1 VLHEVAR
8 ICKREMKAETRNETE
23 LYKIEIKSWIDEH
36 TVIMATIFISKA
48 LTQTSVEDVRTKFE
62 ELELGV
68 IDLIDMKEYD
78 RDGST
83 FRKFWIH
90 YSSYS
95 KEPHAVQL
103 MARMVQN
110 EKLQKEGGVIPV
122 GDIPRIVYG
131 VNRRGNDMYWQVFV
145 YKTPEQL
152 RIEQEDKLKKPKVR
166 IEYTKST

>member
-1 VLHEVAR
+1 
-8 ICKREMKAETRNETE
+8 M
-23 LYKIEIKSWIDEH
+23 H
-36 TVIMATIFISKA
+36 TIIMSSIFISKA
-48 LTQTSVEDVRTKFE
+48 LKTTTVEDVRAQFE

-103 MARMVQN
+103 MERMVKN
-110 EKLQKEGGVIPV
+110 EMLQKDGGVIPA
-122 GDIPRIVYG
+122 GEIPRIVYG
-131 VNRRGNDMYWQVFV
+131 VNRRGHDMYWQVFV
-145 YKTPEQL
+145 CKTQEQR

-166 IEYTKST
+166 IVM

>member
-1 VLHEVAR
+1 
-8 ICKREMKAETRNETE
+8 
-23 LYKIEIKSWIDEH
+23 
-36 TVIMATIFISKA
+36 MASIFISKA
-48 LTQTSVEDVRTKFE
+48 LPLTTVEDVRTKFE

-68 IDLIDMKEYD
+68 IDTIDMKEYD

-90 YSSYS
+90 YSTYS

-103 MARMVQN
+103 MDRMVKNDQHQ
-110 EKLQKEGGVIPV
+110 KLHREFPI

-145 YKTPEQL
+145 CKTPEQR

-166 IEYTKST
+166 IVM